1 MNCHFIRKEI
11 KHCCCECYLHFIT
24 FSLNCVLKM
33 MNFYDDTNIISFDEK
48 TKVKFISFEVIK
60 DRE

>member
-1 MNCHFIRKEI
+1 
-11 KHCCCECYLHFIT
+11 
-24 FSLNCVLKM
+24 M
-33 MNFYDDTNIISFDEK
+33 MNFYDDTNIISFDER